1 MLCNKQ
7 QGSRPHHESLRNPF
21 NYSLG
26 HLQVA
31 TISEVEEEGG
41 SPSKMGV
48 SSCCGI
54 SLEKGCKIIAI
65 LGLVLGAIGVIP
77 VTWSTYSS
85 DPEMHGVFH
94 LVFHRHSYEISIVK
108 WISMVSSAMAIVS
121 GGLLLWGAL

>member
-1 MLCNKQ
+1 MYEC
-7 QGSRPHHESLRNPF
+7 GAICH
-21 NYSLG
+21 LG
-26 HLQVA
+26 LFT
-31 TISEVEEEGG
+31 TISELFKEEEGG
-41 SPSKMGV
+41 LSNKMKV

-85 DPEMHGVFH
+85 DPEMNGVFH
-94 LVFHRHSYEISIVK
+94 LFFVPPTLKGFSIIK
-108 WISMVSSAMAIVS
+108 WFSMVGSAMAIVS